1 MTKPYSLITLLGPT
15 AVGKTRLAALLAH
28 ALDGEVISADSRQ
41 VYRRM
46 DIGTGKDVSD
56 YVVDGNTIPHHLT
69 DVAEPGEAYDLYHF
83 LQDFRSVYA
92 DIIARSK
99 VPILCGGSGMYLEAV
114 IAGYGL
120 HPAPQDPELRNRLET
135 LPDEQLIAML
145 SKHKP
150 LHNTTDTN
158 DRQRLIRAVEIAVQ
172 AEQTVPTEQPT
183 LDFDHLVLGLEV
195 PRDEVRKRITQ
206 RLHQRLKEGLVEEVS
221 SLLDEGITPGQMRYY
236 GLEYRYVT
244 DYITGVT
251 SYNEMVQLLNTAIH
265 QFAKRQMTWF
275 RRMEKKGIKIQWI
288 DGTNSEKQRL
298 EEAMVIFNTNFNH
311 FKL

>member
-1 MTKPYSLITLLGPT
+1 MTKTNRLITLLGPT

-56 YVVDGNTIPHHLT
+56 YVVDGKIIPHHLT
-69 DVAEPGEAYDLYHF
+69 DVAEPGEAYDLYRF
-83 LQDFRSVYA
+83 LQDFRSIFA
-92 DIIARSK
+92 DITERSK
-99 VPILCGGSGMYLEAV
+99 MPILCGGSGMYLEAV

-120 HPAPQDPELRNRLET
+120 HHAPPDPDLRGRLES
-135 LPDEQLIAML
+135 LSDEQLIAML
-145 SKHKP
+145 SKHKS
-150 LHNTTDTN
+150 LHNTTDTE
-158 DRQRLIRAVEIAVQ
+158 DRQRLIRAVEIALQ
-172 AEQTVPTEQPT
+172 ADQTVPTEQPT
-183 LDFDHLVLGLEV
+183 LDIDHLVLGLQV

-221 SLLDEGITPGQMRYY
+221 FLLDEGITPGQMRYY

-244 DYITGVT
+244 DYITGLT
-251 SYNEMVQLLNTAIH
+251 SYSEMVNLLNTAIH

-275 RRMEKKGIKIQWI
+275 RRMEKKGIKIHWI
-288 DGTNSEKQRL
+288 DGTKPEKQRL
-298 EEAMVIFNTNFNH
+298 EEALLICQTNFNH
-311 FKL
+311 SQL

>member
-1 MTKPYSLITLLGPT
+1 MTKTNRLITLLGPT

-28 ALDGEVISADSRQ
+28 VLDGEVISADSRQ

-56 YVVDGNTIPHHLT
+56 YMVDGAIIPHHLT
-69 DVAEPGEAYDLYHF
+69 DVAEPGEAYDLYRF
-83 LQDFRSVYA
+83 LQDFRDVYT
-92 DIIARSK
+92 DIVARSK
-99 VPILCGGSGMYLEAV
+99 MPILCGGSGMYLEAV

-120 HPAPQDPELRNRLET
+120 YPAPQDPELRNRLET

-145 SKHKP
+145 CAYKP
-150 LHNTTDTN
+150 LHNTSDTG
-158 DRQRLIRAVEIAVQ
+158 DRLRLIRAVEIAVQ
-172 AEQTVPTEQPT
+172 ADRAVPEDRTIPEI
-183 LDFDHLVLGLEV
+183 DHLVLGLQV

-244 DYITGVT
+244 DYITGIT
-251 SYNEMVQLLNTAIH
+251 SYNEMVNLLNTAIH

-275 RRMEKKGIKIQWI
+275 RRMEKKGIKIHWI
-288 DGTNSEKQRL
+288 DGCGNECQRL
-298 EEAMVIFNTNFNH
+298 DEALAICRYETGSV
-311 FKL
+311 

>member
-1 MTKPYSLITLLGPT
+1 MTKPFRLITLLGPT

-56 YVVDGNTIPHHLT
+56 YVVDGKIISHHLT
-69 DVAEPGEAYDLYHF
+69 DVAEPGEAYDLYRF
-83 LQDFRSVYA
+83 LQDFRSVFA

-120 HPAPQDPELRNRLET
+120 HHAPQDPELRNRLET
-135 LPDEQLIAML
+135 LPDEQLIAIL
-145 SKHKP
+145 TEHKQ
-150 LHNTTDTN
+150 LHNTTDTG
-158 DRQRLIRAVEIAVQ
+158 DRLRLIRAVEIALQ
-172 AEQTVPTEQPT
+172 AGQGEPADQVTPEI
-183 LDFDHLVLGLEV
+183 DHLVLGLQV

-244 DYITGVT
+244 DYITSVT
-251 SYNEMVQLLNTAIH
+251 SYNEMVNLLNTAIH

-275 RRMEKKGIKIQWI
+275 RRMEKKGIKIHWI
-288 DGTNSEKQRL
+288 DGMKSEQDRL
-298 EEAMVIFNTNFNH
+298 NDAL
-311 FKL
+311 KLWQSFSKIND